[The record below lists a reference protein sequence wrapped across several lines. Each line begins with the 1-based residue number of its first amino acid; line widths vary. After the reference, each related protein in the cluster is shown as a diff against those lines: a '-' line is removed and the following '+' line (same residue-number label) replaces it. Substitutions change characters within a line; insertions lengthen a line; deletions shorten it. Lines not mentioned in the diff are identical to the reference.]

1 MKQQK
6 KEVWEAIPCI
16 IHWDIKNLT
25 TRHPRVLHLN
35 IRTLLVFRQRNDG
48 MTHHLIAG
56 GGIEGVFH
64 AATFDPNPWDLVG
77 HFAWPSP
84 HCGLSPKGTMLE
96 WKAPSKRVV
105 NSNTN
110 GKSLEISTS
119 NHNLKHIFSVFT
131 PLTWNMEPQEMEDV
145 PKRHLSFVSPVE
157 TPSHIMRGMNRSSEV
172 WHHCLQ
178 FTWGQWG
185 TRWAI
190 QTSVALS
197 LVTSSK
203 RVMGI

>member
-1 MKQQK
+1 MKEATK

-84 HCGLSPKGTMLE
+84 HCGLSPKGTILE
-96 WKAPSKRVV
+96 WKAPSKKVV

-145 PKRHLSFVSPVE
+145 PKRHLLFSQWE
-157 TPSHIMRGMNRSSEV
+157 TPHI
-172 WHHCLQ
+172 Q
-178 FTWGQWG
+178 
-185 TRWAI
+185 
-190 QTSVALS
+190 
-197 LVTSSK
+197 VTSCVVWTEALK
-203 RVMGI
+203 CGITVFNSPGVSEAQGEQFKHQLHWP